1 MNPSG
6 TCASNRHVSTLLAYQ
21 MVLADSFSGVSASSS
36 FHEEAAR
43 VARETRT
50 EKRWRSGGRTERAE
64 PEDNEV
70 GETASHARNR
80 SFFQSKLGERSARE
94 SSGSGINSPKPSR
107 TGLNPN
113 YEP

>member
-43 VARETRT
+43 VVRETRT

-70 GETASHARNR
+70 GENCEPRQEQKFLPVEARR
-80 SFFQSKLGERSARE
+80 AVGEREQRKWDKFAEAE
-94 SSGSGINSPKPSR
+94 SNRAES
-107 TGLNPN
+107 
-113 YEP
+113 